1 MLPPDVTPA
10 EAGPGVGWRWS
21 SYVAATSSPSPYAG
35 VCALR
40 QGRTSGGGR
49 KRWPSL
55 LPSAPAVTP
64 KEYFQVARWL
74 GGPTGPSWCPDF
86 WAGKVVWERPEA
98 GSGRGC
104 GSNSVDNWPR
114 RQGQGFYSG
123 KVRSASHRELIC
135 PTHPGEVRSSLPR
148 D

>member
-1 MLPPDVTPA
+1 M
-10 EAGPGVGWRWS
+10 
-21 SYVAATSSPSPYAG
+21 AATSSPSPYAG

-55 LPSAPAVTP
+55 LPAAPAVTP

-86 WAGKVVWERPEA
+86 WAGNVVWERPEA
-98 GSGRGC
+98 EVGEDVAVILVIAGPGVRGRV
-104 GSNSVDNWPR
+104 ST
-114 RQGQGFYSG
+114 
-123 KVRSASHRELIC
+123 RE
-135 PTHPGEVRSSLPR
+135 R
-148 D
+148 